1 MNVITNDRLIQRN
14 RKIGQYTTIGSL
26 AVLGLGLYLSFN
38 PQPQTI
44 TLSFVAL
51 LVGFVL
57 SQVGIYF
64 GNRWGRTPRTDQ
76 VLTSGLKGLSENYT
90 LYNYASPVPH
100 LLLGTTGLWVL
111 IPYHVTGKI
120 EFSNGRW
127 RQKGGNLYL
136 KFFAQN
142 NLGRPD
148 LEIENQTESI
158 KRLLS
163 KKLPDT
169 IIPDV
174 KAVLVFFNEKATVEV
189 DDAPTPTLPV
199 KKLKDFLRK
208 RPKDTS
214 LTPEKLRVLE
224 AALAN

>member
-1 MNVITNDRLIQRN
+1 MNIITNERLIQRN

-44 TLSFVAL
+44 TLSFLAL
-51 LVGFVL
+51 VVGFIL

-76 VLTSGLKGLSENYT
+76 VLTTGLKGLSENYT

-120 EFSNGRW
+120 EYSNGRW

-136 KFFAQN
+136 KFFAEN
-142 NLGRPD
+142 SLGRPD
-148 LEIENQTESI
+148 LEVQNQTESI
-158 KRLLS
+158 KRLLA
-163 KKLPDT
+163 KKLPDVE
-169 IIPDV
+169 IPEV
-174 KAVLVFFNEKATVEV
+174 KAVLGFFNEKATVEAEE
-189 DDAPTPTLPV
+189 APSPTLPV
-199 KKLKDFLRK
+199 KKLKISCASGRKIPASPLKRYAFLK
-208 RPKDTS
+208 
-214 LTPEKLRVLE
+214 KL
-224 AALAN
+224 